1 MRERTIENKLV
12 TEIKKIGGICWKFT
26 APSVSGVPD
35 RIILY
40 KGTAYFVETKAP
52 GKKPRPLQR
61 KIHRDLAKQGF
72 HVWVIDSMEQLSLF
86 IDYLTDISIRNTQ
99 EEEKHE

>member
-26 APSVSGVPD
+26 VPSISGVPD

-40 KGTAYFVETKAP
+40 HGKAYFVETKAP
-52 GKKPRPLQR
+52 GKKPRPLQL
-61 KIHRDLAKQGF
+61 KIHRTMKKQGF
-72 HVWVIDSMEQLSLF
+72 PVIVIDTKEQVTEF
-86 IDYLTDISIRNTQ
+86 VKQIQ
-99 EEEKHE
+99 EKEYE

>member
-26 APSVSGVPD
+26 VPSVSGVPD

-40 KGTAYFVETKAP
+40 NGAAYFVETKAP
-52 GKKPRPLQR
+52 GKKPRPLQQ

-72 HVWVIDSMEQLSLF
+72 NVWVIDSMEQLSLF
-86 IDYLTDISIRNTQ
+86 IDYLTDTSIRNTQ
-99 EEEKHE
+99 EEEEYE